1 MFKSNKFGRIFWVD
15 DELEF
20 KSCPLCVDG
29 TGDFDVEDYVSDWTD
44 WEGVDMNELLA
55 IHKVCILNK
64 TQYAGSLSL
73 NDYAHKVTDKKDIVV
88 DTFTEELDV
97 KKYIKSQDLEGDIS
111 TVRDSDYADKV
122 DTLVDKMGM
131 TNYKFNEQFYNEI
144 VKDSTFSYGKFNEI
158 NYPLHLQQQ

>member
-20 KSCPLCVDG
+20 KSCPLNVDE
-29 TGDFDVEDYVSDWTD
+29 TGDFDCEDYVSEWTD

-73 NDYAHKVTDKKDIVV
+73 NDYAHKITDKKD
-88 DTFTEELDV
+88 
-97 KKYIKSQDLEGDIS
+97 
-111 TVRDSDYADKV
+111 DYADKV
-122 DTLVDKMGM
+122 DRLVDNMKM
-131 TNYKFNEQFYNEI
+131 NSYKYDEQFYNEI
-144 VKDSTFSYGKFNEI
+144 VKNDKFRYGKFN
-158 NYPLHLQQQ
+158 NPDYPIHLSQS

>member
-20 KSCPLCVDG
+20 KSCPLNVDE
-29 TGDFDVEDYVSDWTD
+29 TGDFSCDDYVSEWTD

-73 NDYAHKVTDKKDIVV
+73 NDYAHKVTDKKD
-88 DTFTEELDV
+88 
-97 KKYIKSQDLEGDIS
+97 
-111 TVRDSDYADKV
+111 DYAEKV
-122 DTLVDKMGM
+122 DRLVDNMGM
-131 TNYKFNEQFYNEI
+131 RKYKWDEQFYNEI
-144 VKDSTFSYGKFNEI
+144 VKDSKFSYGKFNET

>member
-20 KSCPLCVDG
+20 KSCPLNVDG
-29 TGDFDVEDYVSDWTD
+29 TGDFDCEDYVSEWTD

-73 NDYAHKVTDKKDIVV
+73 NDYAHKITDKKD
-88 DTFTEELDV
+88 
-97 KKYIKSQDLEGDIS
+97 
-111 TVRDSDYADKV
+111 DYADKV

-131 TNYKFNEQFYNEI
+131 NSYKWDEQFYNEI
-144 VKDSTFSYGKFNEI
+144 VKNDKFSYGKFNDI
-158 NYPLHLQQQ
+158 DYPIHLSQS

>member
-20 KSCPLCVDG
+20 KSCPLNVDG
-29 TGDFDVEDYVSDWTD
+29 TGDFTCEDYISDWTD

-73 NDYAHKVTDKKDIVV
+73 NDYAHKITDKKD
-88 DTFTEELDV
+88 
-97 KKYIKSQDLEGDIS
+97 
-111 TVRDSDYADKV
+111 DYADKV
-122 DTLVDKMGM
+122 DRLVDNMKM
-131 TNYKFNEQFYNEI
+131 NSYKYDEQFYNEI
-144 VKDSTFSYGKFNEI
+144 VKNDKFRYGKFN
-158 NYPLHLQQQ
+158 NPDYPIHLSQS

>member
-20 KSCPLCVDG
+20 KSCPLNVDE
-29 TGDFDVEDYVSDWTD
+29 TGDFSCEDYVSEWQD

-73 NDYAHKVTDKKDIVV
+73 NDYAHKIID
-88 DTFTEELDV
+88 
-97 KKYIKSQDLEGDIS
+97 SQELEGDIS
-111 TVRDSDYADKV
+111 TVKDSDYADKV
-122 DTLVDKMGM
+122 DTLVDKMQM
-131 TNYKFNEQFYNEI
+131 TNYKFDEQFYNEI
-144 VKDSTFSYGKFNEI
+144 VINDKYRFPRFNETD
-158 NYPLHLQQQ
+158 YPIHLSQS